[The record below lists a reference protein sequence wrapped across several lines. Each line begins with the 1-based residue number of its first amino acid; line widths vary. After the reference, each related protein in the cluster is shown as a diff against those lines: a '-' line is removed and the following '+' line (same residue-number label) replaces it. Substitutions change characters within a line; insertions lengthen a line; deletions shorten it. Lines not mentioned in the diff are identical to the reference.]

1 MKILFPLRFLPVL
14 VLSLTIVG
22 SAQVSVIGELSQDR
36 DTQLGEVYSGT
47 IMIRNDSNEPQEA
60 KIYQTDY
67 LFYSN
72 GTNSY
77 GEPGSHPR
85 SNAPWVTFSP
95 SFVTIPPQG
104 TTTVNYNVTVPASTP
119 ERPLVG
125 SYWSM
130 LMVEGIPKGSPES
143 SGARDKKAEMGI
155 TQTIRYGIQIASHI
169 MNTGVRKIEF
179 NDPKLVANDKGGK
192 TFQIDIENIGDIGI
206 RPEVYLELFDASGV
220 SQGKFPG
227 IRYRI
232 YPGTSVR
239 ESIDVSAAP
248 KGKYKALVVVD
259 AGGDDIFGAQYDL
272 EF

>member
-1 MKILFPLRFLPVL
+1 MKILPPMRFLPML
-14 VLSLTIVG
+14 ALFLTG
-22 SAQVSVIGELSQDR
+22 FSYAQVSVIGELSQDR
-36 DTQLGEVYSGT
+36 DTQPGESYSGT
-47 IMIRNDSNEPQEA
+47 IMIKNDSNEPQEA

-67 LFYSN
+67 LFFSN

-95 SFVTIPPQG
+95 SFVTIPPQS
-104 TTTVNYNVTVPASTP
+104 TVTVNYTVIIPPNTT
-119 ERPLVG
+119 ERTLIG

-155 TQTIRYGIQIASHI
+155 MQMIRYGIQIASHI
-169 MNTGVRKIEF
+169 ANTGTCKIEF
-179 NDPKLVANDKGGK
+179 KNPKLVANDKGGSV
-192 TFQIDIENIGDIGI
+192 FQIDIENIGDLGI
-206 RPEVYLELFDASGV
+206 RPDVYLELFDEKGV

-272 EF
+272 QF

>member
-1 MKILFPLRFLPVL
+1 MKILRTMSLLPIL
-14 VLSLTIVG
+14 VLLSAG
-22 SAQVSVIGELSQDR
+22 ASRAQVSVIGELSQDR
-36 DTQLGEVYSGT
+36 ETRPGETYSGT
-47 IMIRNDSNEPQEA
+47 IMVRNDSQEPQEA
-60 KIYQTDY
+60 KVYQTDY

-85 SNAPWVTFSP
+85 SNASWITFSP
-95 SFVTIPPQG
+95 SFVTIPPQS
-104 TTTVNYNVTVPASTP
+104 TVTVNYTVAVPADT
-119 ERPLVG
+119 RDRTLVG

-143 SGARDKKAEMGI
+143 SGARNKKAEMGI
-155 TQTIRYGIQIASHI
+155 MQMIRYGIQVASHI
-169 MNTGVRKIEF
+169 ANTGTRKVKF
-179 NDPKLVANDKGGK
+179 NDPKLVRNEKGGRI
-192 TFQIDIENIGDIGI
+192 FQVDIENTGELGF
-206 RPEVYLELFDASGV
+206 RPEVYLELFDDKGV
-220 SQGKFPG
+220 SMGKFQG

-239 ESIDVSAAP
+239 ESIDVSSVK

-272 EF
+272 QF